1 MHDRLPQPD
10 ATAAPAPAATH
21 APAAPPVKTL
31 PIQAEHL
38 PAVGAFLHENLNA
51 RFSAQ
56 RWIESLTHPWA
67 AEVPNYGM
75 QLLEGGRIVGVF
87 CAIYSDQ
94 VIRGQVERFC
104 NPHSWCVL
112 ESHRRHSIG
121 LILQIIRQPGYH
133 FTMFTPNPKVAEVF
147 RGLKFKDLDKH
158 MLLYPNLPTWQALR
172 PGSFAV
178 SAPQQIE
185 ARLSG
190 QALAEYQAHRS
201 IPWLRFAAFGDK
213 QDACLAIYKPVRVKR
228 LPVAWVMHLSR
239 SDTFERLGGL
249 LRQHL
254 LLRHGFAGMR
264 AEARWFSPAAARGA
278 HTMERQQPKLF
289 MSKTLAEADIHDVYS
304 ELMSLDV

>member
-1 MHDRLPQPD
+1 MNNAPTPP
-10 ATAAPAPAATH
+10 AAVLAASPAP
-21 APAAPPVKTL
+21 PAAPKPV
-31 PIQAEHL
+31 PIHAEHL
-38 PAVGAFLHENLNA
+38 PAVGAFLHENLNR

-67 AEVPNYGM
+67 ADAPNFGM
-75 QLLEGGRIVGVF
+75 QLLEDGRIVGVF

-147 RGLKFKDLDKH
+147 RGLKFKELDNR
-158 MLLYPNLPTWQALR
+158 MLLYPNLPSWQAVR
-172 PGSFAV
+172 TGSFAV
-178 SAPQQIE
+178 SAPAAIE
-185 ARLSG
+185 AHLSG
-190 QALAEYQAHRS
+190 QPLAEYLAHRS
-201 IPWLRFAAFGDK
+201 IPWLRFAAFGDG

-228 LPVAWVMHLSR
+228 LPVAWVMHVS
-239 SDTFERLGGL
+239 SGAAFERLGCL

-254 LLRHGFAGMR
+254 LLRHGFLGMR
-264 AEARWFSPAAARGA
+264 IESRWLSSGAARGA
-278 HTMERQQPKLF
+278 HTMHRRQPKLY
-289 MSKTLAEADIHDVYS
+289 MSKTLGQAEIHDVYS